1 MRFGL
6 FGTAQANT
14 SNLGAGLG
22 QGFRDYI
29 DFNVEAEALGYC
41 SSFLV
46 EHHFTGWNQVSA
58 TLNVLTWVAART
70 TNLRVG
76 SAVMVLPWHNP
87 VLLAEQAATLDL
99 LSAGRLDLGVGKGYR
114 YTEFKGFCLPMEEAE
129 ARFEEALD
137 VILRAWT
144 TKGRFSFQGRFWK
157 FEDIAVEPPTFQKP
171 YPPFWM
177 AAGSPASI
185 ERVAE
190 RGFNLLLDQFAT
202 PEVIGKRIALFK
214 AEVEARG
221 RAFDPAQV
229 ALARDVY
236 VARDDADKRAALE
249 RNAKMRQRTVEV
261 SRTPG
266 REGGSHVLSYEHT
279 AEGSEGVALYG
290 TPDEIMRK
298 LEALRAVGVQYV
310 LANIGGG
317 SRESLRRFAREV
329 MPAFADAEPPRR
341 KKTAHETAD
350 ERR

>member
-22 QGFRDYI
+22 QGFKDYV
-29 DFNVEAEALGYC
+29 DFNVEAEALGYY

-58 TLNVLTWVAART
+58 TLNLLTWVAACTRT
-70 TNLRVG
+70 LRVG

-99 LSAGRLDLGVGKGYR
+99 LSGGRLDFGVGKGYR
-114 YTEFKGFCLPMEEAE
+114 YTEFKGFCVPMEEAE
-129 ARFEEALD
+129 ARFEEALE
-137 VILRAWT
+137 VITRAWT
-144 TKGRFSFQGRFWK
+144 VTGRFSHRGQYWQ

-171 YPPFWM
+171 HPPFWM

-185 ERVAE
+185 KRVAE

-202 PEVIGKRIALFK
+202 PQVIGERIDLFK

-221 RAFDPAQV
+221 RIFDPAQV
-229 ALARDVY
+229 AVARDVY
-236 VARDDADKRAALE
+236 VAKDRADKMAALE
-249 RNAKMRQRTVEV
+249 RNARLRQRTVEV
-261 SRTPG
+261 SRVPG
-266 REGGSHVLSYEHT
+266 QEGGSHVLSYTHT

-290 TPDEIMRK
+290 TPDEIMGK
-298 LEALRAVGVQYV
+298 VEALRSAGVTYV

-317 SRESLRRFAREV
+317 SRESLRRFAHEI
-329 MPAFADAEPPRR
+329 MPAFADGEAALAMG
-341 KKTAHETAD
+341 K
-350 ERR
+350 